1 MANSTVMS
9 LTVYNKMLSS
19 CRVYLYS
26 SLIWWI
32 SSAKRSSSHCSIIA
46 LGVDKVEC
54 QPRTYA
60 DGDGVMALLDL
71 TEPCLEA
78 I

>member
-9 LTVYNKMLSS
+9 LTVYNKMLTS

-32 SSAKRSSSHCSIIA
+32 SSAKRSSSQCSIIA